1 MLRGR
6 KRAQRD
12 RREAWIIREGVEHAD
27 ERMPLVGLGLAV
39 APDEERRRR
48 AETAH
53 DVLQGLDRDLGGV
66 QVLEDQDERLS
77 GGDSR
82 ESPREQLEDLDAIF
96 GFALTGRSDFRIAA
110 HGRTQLADLRQQ
122 REKGEQLRREVG
134 KVGPL
139 GRGAPGVFRLKVVL
153 DELTETLIGEGP
165 VLLDEAAVQDAD
177 PADRGELFEL
187 LQKPRLADPRLTG
200 QDGELTGARDR
211 GIQPMLQLGEFFF
224 AADERRR
231 GRPLISAA
239 RRSDDRHPGLVAREA
254 GAVAAQR
261 LRELPGLLGTTG
273 RVLLQT
279 LKDDRLKLLADLRT
293 E

>member
-39 APDEERRRR
+39 APDEERRRG

-153 DELTETLIGEGP
+153 DELAETLIGEGP
-165 VLLDEAAVQDAD
+165 VLLDESAVQDAD
-177 PADRGELFEL
+177 PADRSELFEL

>member
-1 MLRGR
+1 MFRGR

-12 RREAWIIREGVEHAD
+12 RREAWIIREGVEHTD

-153 DELTETLIGEGP
+153 DELAETLIGEGP
-165 VLLDEAAVQDAD
+165 VLLDESAVQDAD
-177 PADRGELFEL
+177 PADRSELFEL